1 MRRLIFALTT
11 ALVAAL
17 APGPVVAA
25 DSAIT
30 TVALTFVPQDPVV
43 LRGDGLVY
51 RNLDALDHN
60 VVAVGRSADGQ
71 PLFASAT
78 ISSGQESR
86 VGGVEVLPAGSYDFV
101 CTLHASTM
109 KGTLTVEGAA
119 PATPRVALAPL
130 PGAFQLPVAMAQHP
144 TSDDLYIVEKTGRI
158 RALRD
163 GLVLDP
169 VPVLDVSSEVSSG
182 LEQGLLDL
190 AFSPDGK
197 FIYVNLTDAAGD
209 THILEFAFA
218 NGVAVPSSRR
228 ELFSVDQPF
237 ANHNGGTLMF
247 GPDGYLY
254 IALGDGGSGGDP
266 GYRAQTLST
275 RLGKMLRIDPRPSGG
290 APYTVPADN
299 PFVPDP
305 DGLNPPPPGAL
316 PEIWAYGLRNPWK
329 FSFDRATGDLW
340 IGDVGQS
347 TWEEINWQRA
357 GSAGGENYGW
367 NHMEGLALFSG
378 RPDGATEP
386 ANHARPIHVY
396 GREGG
401 ACSVTGGYVYRGAA
415 AALKGAYFFSDWCE
429 GRLRYVR
436 QNNGVVTEVV
446 DLGVTVPS
454 ITAFGE
460 DHEGELYAISLGG
473 TIFKIVPLP

>member
-1 MRRLIFALTT
+1 VRRHVFALTT

-17 APGPVVAA
+17 VPGPVVAA
-25 DSAIT
+25 DGVIT
-30 TVALTFVPQDPVV
+30 TVALTFVPGDVTVRQ
-43 LRGDGLVY
+43 GDGLVY
-51 RNLDALDHN
+51 RNLDAFDHD
-60 VVAVGRSADGQ
+60 VAAVQRGADGK
-71 PLFASAT
+71 PLFASDV
-78 ISSGQESR
+78 ISTGGESR
-86 VGGVEVLPAGSYDFV
+86 VTGVEALPAGTYDFI
-101 CTLHASTM
+101 CRLHASSM
-109 KGTLTVEGAA
+109 QGTLTVTG
-119 PATPRVALAPL
+119 PVSQTPKVALTPL
-130 PGAFQLPVAMAQHP
+130 PGAFQLPVAIAQQP
-144 TSDDLYIVEKTGRI
+144 NSDDLYIVEKTGRI

-182 LEQGLLDL
+182 LEQGLLGL

-305 DGLNPPPPGAL
+305 DGASPPPPGAL

-340 IGDVGQS
+340 IGDVGQD
-347 TWEEINWQRA
+347 TWEEVNRQPA
-357 GSAGGENYGW
+357 GSAGGQNYGW
-367 NHMEGLALFSG
+367 NHMEGLALYDG
-378 RPDGATEP
+378 RPTGAVEP
-386 ANHARPIHVY
+386 ANHTRPIHVY
-396 GREGG
+396 GRDGG
-401 ACSVTGGYVYRGAA
+401 ACSVTGGYVYRGSSASLRGSYVFA
-415 AALKGAYFFSDWCE
+415 DWCD
-429 GRLRYVR
+429 GKLRYLR
-436 QNNGVVTEVV
+436 QANGQVTESGELGVV
-446 DLGVTVPS
+446 VPS

-460 DHEGELYAISLGG
+460 DHDGELYAISLGG